1 MAGGEEL
8 ALATCEG
15 RVVDEKLHVN
25 GGRIDGDK
33 WERGAIGFVGDG
45 GTDLG
50 SGEACEANDVASG
63 GAFDFNPFH
72 APMRKETGD
81 ATGF

>member
-15 RVVDEKLHVN
+15 RVVDEKLHMN
-25 GGRIDGDK
+25 SGRINGDEGK
-33 WERGAIGFVGDG
+33 GGAIRFVGDG
-45 GTDLG
+45 GADLG
-50 SGEACEANDVASG
+50 SGEACEADNITGG
-63 GAFDFNPFH
+63 GAFDFDPFH